1 MDGICL
7 WPDESPATHCSQ
19 PATVTRPSDDA
30 TVYAGDIPL
39 CDEHAGEYDAD
50 EGVPGAPP
58 MRLLVADHVRM
69 CAEGV

>member
-1 MDGICL
+1 MKTAIDARL
-7 WPDESPATHCSQ
+7 AKLEAHQ
-19 PATVTRPSDDA
+19 PRKGRQHVLLVT
-30 TVYAGDIPL
+30 
-39 CDEHAGEYDAD
+39 GEYDAD

>member
-1 MDGICL
+1 
-7 WPDESPATHCSQ
+7 
-19 PATVTRPSDDA
+19 VTRPSDDA